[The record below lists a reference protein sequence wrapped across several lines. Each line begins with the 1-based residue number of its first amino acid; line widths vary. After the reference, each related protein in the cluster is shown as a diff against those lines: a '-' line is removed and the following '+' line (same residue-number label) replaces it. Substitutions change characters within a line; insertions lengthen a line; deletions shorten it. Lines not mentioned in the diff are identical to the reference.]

1 LPLGVRYRPRVADD
15 GAALAAML
23 PAGAEQRDGEW
34 HFNLPDDGV
43 ESLLASLVAGH
54 HGVEG
59 LSIERPGLHE
69 AFVRIVGQTRDERH
83 GEARS

>member
-1 LPLGVRYRPRVADD
+1 
-15 GAALAAML
+15 MM
-23 PAGAEQRDGEW
+23 PAGAEQRAGEW

-43 ESLLASLVAGH
+43 EPLLASLVAGH

-69 AFVRIVGQTRDERH
+69 AVVRIVGQRRDERP
-83 GEARS
+83 GEAQV